1 VPSGTSVESLDR
13 DLPMNSYTEDLEQR
27 EGGSSEEKS
36 TTPTKSIASNIIVAS
51 KSPKKQEME
60 P

>member
-1 VPSGTSVESLDR
+1 VVE
-13 DLPMNSYTEDLEQR
+13 
-27 EGGSSEEKS
+27 EEKS